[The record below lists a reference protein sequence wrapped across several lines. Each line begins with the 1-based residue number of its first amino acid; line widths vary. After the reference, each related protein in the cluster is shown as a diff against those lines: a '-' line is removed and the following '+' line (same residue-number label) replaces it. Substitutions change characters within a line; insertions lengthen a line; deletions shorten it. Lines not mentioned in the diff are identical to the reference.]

1 MTPNAFSTDSSANRL
16 IPNAIP
22 MPHRASPSSKAQ
34 QAAAT
39 QADPRWAAVLA
50 RSAAAE
56 GSFWY
61 SVQTTGVYCRPSCAA
76 RTPRPE
82 NVRFHASCADAEA
95 AGFRPCQRCKPRQPT
110 ALSHHAALVTEA
122 CRSIESAESDKA
134 VTLDTLAAGAG
145 LSASH
150 FHRIFK
156 QATGLTPK
164 AYAAAH
170 RAQRLRNA
178 LNGSPT
184 ATVTDAIYSAG
195 YPSSSRFYEQSAQV
209 LGMTP
214 SRYRAGG
221 TALDIRFAIG
231 QCSLGAILVAQS
243 ERGIC
248 AILLGDDADALVR
261 DLQDRFAQAHLI
273 GGDAAFEALVAQ
285 VVAFVEAP
293 GLGLN
298 LPLDVRGTAF
308 QQRVWQALQAIPAGQ
323 MASYAEVAA
332 RIGAPTAVR
341 AVAQACAANALAV
354 AIPCHRV
361 VKSDGALSGYRWGVE
376 RKRKLLDL
384 ESLPSSP
391 SDHASASATVEN
403 AA

>member
-1 MTPNAFSTDSSANRL
+1 MNPNATQRSAN
-16 IPNAIP
+16 IPDRPFTYAVS
-22 MPHRASPSSKAQ
+22 MPHRATPSTKAA

-39 QADPRWAAVLA
+39 QADPRWAAVAA
-50 RSAAAE
+50 RSAAAD

-76 RTPRPE
+76 RAPRPE
-82 NVRFHASCADAEA
+82 NVRFHDSCADAEA
-95 AGFRPCQRCKPRQPT
+95 AGFRPCQRCKPQQPT

-122 CRSIESAESDKA
+122 CRIIEGAATGEA
-134 VTLDTLAAGAG
+134 PTLDALAAQMG
-145 LSASH
+145 LSPSH
-150 FHRIFK
+150 LHRIFK
-156 QATGLTPK
+156 QSTGLTPK
-164 AYAAAH
+164 AYAAAQ
-170 RAQRLRNA
+170 RAQRLRSALDNA
-178 LNGSPT
+178 PT
-184 ATVTDAIYSAG
+184 ASVTDAIYSAG
-195 YPSSSRFYEQSAQV
+195 YQSSSRFYEQSAQV

-221 TALDIRFAIG
+221 AAQDIRFAIG

-243 ERGIC
+243 DRGIC

-273 GGDAAFEALVAQ
+273 GGDTAFEALVAR

-323 MASYAEVAA
+323 TASYAEVAQ

-376 RKRKLLDL
+376 RKRALLTREAEPEPAQPL
-384 ESLPSSP
+384 AEKV
-391 SDHASASATVEN
+391 A
-403 AA
+403 